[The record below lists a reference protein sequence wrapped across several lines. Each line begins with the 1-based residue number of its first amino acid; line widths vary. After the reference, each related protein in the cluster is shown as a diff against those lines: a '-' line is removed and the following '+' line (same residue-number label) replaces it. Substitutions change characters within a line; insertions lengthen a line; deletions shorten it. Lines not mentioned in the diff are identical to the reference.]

1 MSATDAQAEYE
12 ARLTGFATLI
22 HGNNPPG
29 LAAKLAIFSEL
40 LRQQRNYGEELWH
53 IEPLL
58 LPLMH
63 SVEVDLHLSMARLLE
78 PPKRSERSLF
88 KFLTFCEGNLSK
100 ISWKNGQ
107 PTNAL
112 ISQQRAALEAHRAT
126 IDAILGRR
134 DRFFAHLDKEYFAKP
149 TAIYSDYPLDED
161 EVIDLANAM
170 IGIVAE
176 HEGGLQASWT
186 INVAE
191 LYTISVDNMVR
202 NLRTGRQINFPDQAK
217 DF

>member
-12 ARLTGFATLI
+12 ARLRGYATHI
-22 HGNNPPG
+22 HGNSPPG
-29 LAAKLAIFSEL
+29 LAAKLAVFSEL
-40 LRQQRNYGEELWH
+40 LRQQRNYGDKLWH
-53 IEPLL
+53 FEPLL

-63 SVEVDLHLSMARLLE
+63 SVEADLHLSMARLLE
-78 PPKRSERSLF
+78 PPRRSDRSLF

-100 ISWKNGQ
+100 ISWATGEL
-107 PTNAL
+107 TTAG
-112 ISQQRAALEAHRAT
+112 IEQQRAALEAHRAT
-126 IDAILGRR
+126 IDSIMGRR
-134 DRFFAHLDKEYFAKP
+134 DHFFAHLDKEYFSQPA
-149 TAIYSDYPLDED
+149 AIYADYPLDED
-161 EVIDLANAM
+161 EVIALANAM

-191 LYTISVDNMVR
+191 LYAISVDNMVR
-202 NLRTGRQINFPDQAK
+202 NLHTGRQINFPDQAK